1 MSTTSSELVRGAR
14 EVIEN
19 LSVEQFDS
27 ERDGAVVVDLREAE
41 EWHAYGMIPGAIA
54 ISRGMLEF
62 AADPESRF
70 YKPALQR
77 NARLLLYCQA
87 GARSALAGRTLKD
100 MGYQNVA
107 HLDGGFQAW
116 AEARMPIR

>member
-1 MSTTSSELVRGAR
+1 MSATSAELVRGAR
-14 EVIEN
+14 EVIKN

-77 NARLLLYCQA
+77 NAKILLYCQA

-100 MGYQNVA
+100 MGYENVA

-116 AEARMPIR
+116 AEAGMPIR